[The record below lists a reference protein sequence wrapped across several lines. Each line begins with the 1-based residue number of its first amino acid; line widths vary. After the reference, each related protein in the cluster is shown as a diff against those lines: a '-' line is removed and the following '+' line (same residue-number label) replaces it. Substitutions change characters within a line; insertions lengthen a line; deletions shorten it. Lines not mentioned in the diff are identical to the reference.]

1 MPAIVTNKFRIHNSE
16 QFLEAFSETSGTNQ
30 YIFIGKVSPWE
41 EHQAGGACV
50 NIDSAPPSPTDTVE
64 NTEYAHW
71 DDMILAKRCI
81 SGDVSHVV
89 NRYNWTTGT
98 VYDQFDS
105 QDATLYSKPFF
116 VVTED
121 FNVYKCMYNNHGAS
135 STVMPSSI
143 NTSAGV
149 SETTSDGYKWK
160 YLYTITAAD
169 ALKFITTSFV
179 PVRRVRTDDFALLGP
194 DQSDGKVYVP
204 DDGTNQWEIENNAV
218 DGAIDII
225 LRNASGNGAGYL
237 FSGADVSSST
247 LGGATPDVVLDFT
260 NHGGANPTQD
270 AFTGSS
276 LYVSQSSSAPG
287 LLAKISAHNGTT
299 FTLEAN
305 TGNLGSQAGDA
316 NYTYDLTAAMTAGD
330 DVILGPT
337 VVINGD
343 GTGGLAYATGS
354 NTDGITDINIA
365 EVGQNYHVAN
375 LTITQ
380 NASATI
386 TTDADFRPVVSP
398 VGGHGYNMVEE
409 LFGYNVMLNVR
420 LEGSESNTFTVSND
434 FRKIGLVRDPIQHA
448 DATALFTST
457 LADQCVKI
465 KIGSQIGASADYY
478 LPDQEVIG
486 SLSGCKAY
494 VVDYNNTADANTA
507 GTLGSGTD
515 PQIYPML
522 RVTEITR
529 GANATTGWD
538 GVAGS
543 FQIGERI
550 MRITTGDPTGVAT
563 DPVTAANDATSS
575 SVVFDPPDMKKYRGD
590 ILYVENRSP
599 VSRASD
605 QVEDIKLIVQF

>member
-41 EHQAGGACV
+41 EIQAGGHCV

-121 FNVYKCMYNNHGAS
+121 FNVYKCMYNNHGAQ

-143 NTSAGV
+143 NTSSGV
-149 SETTSDGYKWK
+149 SETTADGYKWK

-179 PVRRVRTDDFALLGP
+179 PVRRVRTNDFALLGV
-194 DQSDGKVYVP
+194 DQLDGKTYIP

-218 DGAIDII
+218 DGAIDVI

-270 AFTGSS
+270 AFAGSS

-305 TGNLGSQAGDA
+305 TGNLGSQTGDA

-330 DVILGPT
+330 DVVIGPT
-337 VVINGD
+337 VTINGD
-343 GTGGLAYATGS
+343 GTGALAYAMGS

-386 TTDADFRPVVSP
+386 TTNADFRPVVSP

-409 LFGYNVMLNVR
+409 LFGYNIMLNVR

-448 DATALFTST
+448 DSDALFTST

-478 LPDQEVIG
+478 LPDQKVIG
-486 SLSGCKAY
+486 SLSGAEAY

-529 GANATTGWD
+529 GGNATPGWD
-538 GVAGS
+538 GIAGS
-543 FQIGERI
+543 FQVGERI
-550 MRITTGDPTGVAT
+550 MRITDTDPTGVAT

-575 SVVFDPPDMKKYRGD
+575 NVVMDPPDMLKYRGD

>member
-16 QFLEAFSETSGTNQ
+16 QFLEAFSEASGTNQ

-41 EHQAGGACV
+41 EHAAGGACV
-50 NIDSAPPSPTDTVE
+50 NIDSSPPSPTDTVE

-121 FNVYKCMYNNHGAS
+121 FNVYKCMYNSHGAQ

-179 PVRRVRTDDFALLGP
+179 PVRRVRTNDFALLGP

-237 FSGADVSSST
+237 FSGADVGSST
-247 LGGATPDVVLDFT
+247 LGGATPDCTLDFT
-260 NHGGANPTQD
+260 NHGGVNPTQD

-287 LLAKISAHNGTT
+287 LLAQIAAHNGTT

-305 TGNLGSQAGDA
+305 TGNLGSQTGDA

-330 DVILGPT
+330 DVVIGPT
-337 VVINGD
+337 VTINGD
-343 GTGGLAYATGS
+343 GTGALAYATGS
-354 NTDGITDINIA
+354 NTDNITDINIA
-365 EVGQNYHVAN
+365 EVGSGYHVAN

-386 TTDADFRPVVSP
+386 TTNADFRPLVSP

-409 LFGYNVMLNVR
+409 LFGYNIMLNVR

-448 DATALFTST
+448 DATALYTST

-486 SLSGCKAY
+486 SLSGCKGY

-543 FQIGERI
+543 FQVGERI
-550 MRITTGDPTGVAT
+550 MRITTADPSGVAT

-575 SVVFDPPDMKKYRGD
+575 TVVFDPPDMKKYRGD
-590 ILYVENRSP
+590 VLYVENRSP